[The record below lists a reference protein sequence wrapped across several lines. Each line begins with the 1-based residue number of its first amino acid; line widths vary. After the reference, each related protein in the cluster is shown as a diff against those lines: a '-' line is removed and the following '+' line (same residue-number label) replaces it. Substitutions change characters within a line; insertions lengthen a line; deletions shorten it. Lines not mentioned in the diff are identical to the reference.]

1 MSGAKLRSRLAQIEE
16 QIASLQSHLTRLQA
30 DRQDIIDQLAVVVYP
45 VLTLPHDVTAE
56 IFLRYVHEDDDDL
69 SSTCRPI
76 LIASVCALWREV
88 ALSNPCLWTRFDIT
102 NRSPGAWDHTV
113 DLLRTFI
120 SRSGVLPLD
129 LRISLPRSEVLDLVG
144 KHFSR
149 CRSLELEF
157 AAQTSIPINT
167 PVQVP
172 HLTSLNFRGGSSESV
187 TLPPLLDAPRLRELE
202 LQSISLL
209 DWRNRLPW
217 SQLTTLRLHQKPLAE
232 CLEMVLQ
239 TPNLEILE
247 LSHYADDMLDEPDE
261 SRQHQIL
268 ARLHTLDFSN
278 IYSYGI
284 IPYLT
289 LPALRDLSVIQP
301 GTDCADIL
309 ENLMERSQC
318 SPTTLF
324 LSTEDPNDLHRI
336 ASILAVLPT
345 ISSLKLDCDSMDDVS
360 FEELL
365 ELLGSSICPALT
377 SLTLRECTAELRLTS
392 LVDMLQSN
400 QRLTSFKL
408 TVDKDTAVETDGVV
422 YTADDDLED
431 AVDQLHQLCVAGLKV
446 DIPSKND
453 WLKDAMNARM
463 LDAPS

>member
-1 MSGAKLRSRLAQIEE
+1 MSGANLRSRLAQIEE
-16 QIASLQSHLTRLQA
+16 QIASLQSHLTRLQT

-56 IFLRYVHEDDDDL
+56 IFLRYVHEDDDDDL

-88 ALSNPCLWTRFDIT
+88 ALSNPCLWTRFDT
-102 NRSPGAWDHTV
+102 NGTV
-113 DLLRTFI
+113 DLLQTFI
-120 SRSGVLPLD
+120 SRAGVLPLD
-129 LRISLPRSEVLDLVG
+129 LHISFLRSGVLDLVG
-144 KHFSR
+144 KYFSR
-149 CRSLELEF
+149 CRSLELEIY
-157 AAQTSIPINT
+157 APTSIPINT

-172 HLTSLNFRGGSSESV
+172 HLTSLIFRGGSSGSV
-187 TLPPLLDAPRLRELE
+187 TLPPLLDASRLRELE
-202 LQSISLL
+202 LQSITLL

-217 SQLTTLRLHQKPLAE
+217 SQLTTLRLHEQSLAE

-247 LSHYADDMLDEPDE
+247 LSHYADDMLDEPEE
-261 SRQHQIL
+261 SWQPRIL
-268 ARLHTLDFSN
+268 ARLHTLDLSG
-278 IYSYGI
+278 IYTYDI

-289 LPALRDLSVIQP
+289 LPALRDLSVKDP
-301 GTDCADIL
+301 GIDCPNMM
-309 ENLMERSQC
+309 ENLMKRSQC

-324 LSTEDPNDLHRI
+324 LSTEDPNDLDGMS
-336 ASILAVLPT
+336 SILAVLPK
-345 ISSLKLDCDSMDDVS
+345 ISNLTLDCDSMADVS

-365 ELLGSSICPALT
+365 ELLGSSICSALK
-377 SLTLRECTAELRLTS
+377 SLALRECTAELPLTP

-400 QRLTSFKL
+400 HRLTSFKL
-408 TVDKDTAVETDGVV
+408 TLHEDAEMDGVECDG
-422 YTADDDLED
+422 DDSED
-431 AVDQLHQLCVAGLKV
+431 AVDQLHRLCLAGLKME
-446 DIPSKND
+446 IPSKND